1 MAKLFLLLC
10 MHVYMFV
17 YILSV
22 HAEEQPPSVGQSFLS
37 RIVSAI
43 TPAKLTRITATPT
56 TSVLPVSQGAERR
69 ELAGP
74 SSVSGSATHSIQG
87 SNKAGSAASDGT
99 HSKEKGQ
106 APMFKTPSRHG
117 RGVTSKL
124 KFDSTTEMF
133 ELQEFSAIRRS
144 SSKTSVTSSGS
155 DYVDFQAPSTHHSP
169 SPSSSSSVKTNSAA
183 SPPCRTDTSSL
194 RRSVRIARRRS
205 FKQTT
210 FPSLSVLPLVCCGL
224 SIICCICILHAFLKK
239 STVICAIHSQQSRD
253 TCALYC

>member
-1 MAKLFLLLC
+1 

-43 TPAKLTRITATPT
+43 TPAKLTRITAPPT
-56 TSVLPVSQGAERR
+56 TSVLPVSHGAERR

-74 SSVSGSATHSIQG
+74 SSVSGSETHSIQG
-87 SNKAGSAASDGT
+87 SNRARSASDGT
-99 HSKEKGQ
+99 HSQEKGQ

-155 DYVDFQAPSTHHSP
+155 DYVDFQAPSTHPSP

-183 SPPCRTDTSSL
+183 SPPCSTDTSSL

-224 SIICCICILHAFLKK
+224 SIICCICIVHAFLKK
-239 STVICAIHSQQSRD
+239 STVFCAIHSQQSRD